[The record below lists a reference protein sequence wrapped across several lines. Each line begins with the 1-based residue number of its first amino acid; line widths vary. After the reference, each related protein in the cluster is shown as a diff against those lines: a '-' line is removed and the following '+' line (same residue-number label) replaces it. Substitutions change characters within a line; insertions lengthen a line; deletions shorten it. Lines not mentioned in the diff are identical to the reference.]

1 MGGRDSY
8 RWVNCMKTWL
18 SPLSCPCSWAKL
30 NSRFISSPL
39 TSTTRKR
46 PAYNSLLTER
56 METIP
61 KQSVCSKNSLMLSV
75 LPKYMST
82 CREDNLMLCLR
93 MARSKTSKVPDPRSR
108 STSGKVASCSGVIS
122 SAIGRRLPV
131 RTTTTSSSSRK
142 GV

>member
-1 MGGRDSY
+1 MGGGNSY

-61 KQSVCSKNSLMLSV
+61 KISGISAELQQINA
-75 LPKYMST
+75 T
-82 CREDNLMLCLR
+82 GFDN
-93 MARSKTSKVPDPRSR
+93 
-108 STSGKVASCSGVIS
+108 
-122 SAIGRRLPV
+122 
-131 RTTTTSSSSRK
+131 
-142 GV
+142 

>member
-93 MARSKTSKVPDPRSR
+93 MARSKTRTYDDDQFVFQKGCV
-108 STSGKVASCSGVIS
+108 TQ
-122 SAIGRRLPV
+122 IG
-131 RTTTTSSSSRK
+131 
-142 GV
+142 

>member
-1 MGGRDSY
+1 MGGRDSYRWVY

-82 CREDNLMLCLR
+82 CKEDNLMLCFR

-108 STSGKVASCSGVIS
+108 STSGKVASVTQ
-122 SAIGRRLPV
+122 IG
-131 RTTTTSSSSRK
+131 
-142 GV
+142 